1 MTQSLKRLRRS
12 NVHEKSSSHSNTRI
26 LLASDELGMNCWL
39 KKQRPWN
46 KLILAFSS
54 SSPLKFSYASCNT
67 FNPCESRPYLLL
79 CSSSNKT
86 LFFISPLP
94 PNSLHPRYLPW
105 FMKLTPETFQLETRR
120 VTQYCIDLFRFRLSA
135 NNCDYSSNAIRLFGE
150 PWEIHFLWR
159 NKNVYW
165 KRVTVE
171 SFRSWWSL
179 YVFLCNFVAIFF
191 LITYFMYAS
200 INLNQI
206 SYFFKVT
213 SFMFFFG
220 SNKWNQFRNREF
232 KF

>member
-1 MTQSLKRLRRS
+1 MGWYWNSYFPLLFLKCSYGRR
-12 NVHEKSSSHSNTRI
+12 NN
-26 LLASDELGMNCWL
+26 
-39 KKQRPWN
+39 
-46 KLILAFSS
+46 
-54 SSPLKFSYASCNT
+54 
-67 FNPCESRPYLLL
+67 FNACESRPYLLL

-150 PWEIHFLWR
+150 PWEIHFLRR

-171 SFRSWWSL
+171 YFRSWWSL
-179 YVFLCNFVAIFF
+179 YVFLYNFVAIFSLLRMLCMRV
-191 LITYFMYAS
+191 LILIRFHIFSKLHRLCFSSGS
-200 INLNQI
+200 ISETNSEIGSLNSKQ
-206 SYFFKVT
+206 K
-213 SFMFFFG
+213 
-220 SNKWNQFRNREF
+220 
-232 KF
+232 